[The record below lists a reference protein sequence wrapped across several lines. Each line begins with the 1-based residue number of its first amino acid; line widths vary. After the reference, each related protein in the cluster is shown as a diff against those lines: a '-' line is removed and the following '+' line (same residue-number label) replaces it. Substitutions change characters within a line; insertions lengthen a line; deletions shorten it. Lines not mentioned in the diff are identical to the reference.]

1 MPRATTKRKTR
12 PKSGD
17 RVPPPFR
24 VFISYSSHDSR
35 IAARIGKGIEAVGAT
50 KRLDKH
56 LLKGGDDVRGTI
68 LKAIRESDEVIVLLS
83 PESQKSHWVSYE
95 IGAAQG
101 RNKRVTPI
109 LHNLREEDMGPLL
122 QGFKAIYL
130 NDFDD
135 FLIELE
141 QRINRFV
148 DRKRK

>member
-1 MPRATTKRKTR
+1 MKRATSKRKTR
-12 PKSGD
+12 PKSGG
-17 RVPPPFR
+17 RVPPPFQ

-56 LLKGGDDVRGTI
+56 FLKGGDDVRETI
-68 LKAIRESDEVIVLLS
+68 LKEIRESAEVIVLLS

-101 RNKRVTPI
+101 HGKRVTPI
-109 LHNLREEDMGPLL
+109 LHNLRAKDMGPLL

-135 FLIELE
+135 FLIELK
-141 QRINRFV
+141 QRINKWV
-148 DRKRK
+148 DRKR